1 MIRMIALDLDD
12 TLLMPDL
19 SVPEQVVD
27 ALKAA
32 AAKGVKV
39 VIATGRIFP
48 SARSYAALLGSD
60 SPVVCYN
67 GAMIRSPD
75 GGVIRAWQHEPE
87 TIREMAAFCRER
99 DLYLQAYAEDEI
111 VVEKTVDKTLAD
123 PDSRA
128 TAIREMGDL
137 TAADLLPSPKM
148 MIFDTPERLA
158 EIRPELEAAFPDRFY
173 LATSKDYLLEI
184 MPKGV
189 SKRNTLER
197 FARECGIAREEVMA
211 CGDNTNDRE
220 MVEWAGLGVS
230 VANGVEELKA
240 AADYIAAA
248 ERSWGVK
255 EAVDRFVLRTGG

>member
-1 MIRMIALDLDD
+1 M
-12 TLLMPDL
+12 
-19 SVPEQVVD
+19 
-27 ALKAA
+27 
-32 AAKGVKV
+32 

-60 SPVVCYN
+60 SPVICYN
-67 GAMIRSPD
+67 GSMIRSPD
-75 GGVIRAWQHEPE
+75 GGVIRAWQHDPD
-87 TIREMAAFCRER
+87 TIREMARFCRKR
-99 DLYLQAYAEDEI
+99 GLYLQAYAEDEI

-123 PDSRA
+123 PDSKA

-137 TAADLLPSPKM
+137 TQAELLPSPKM

-158 EIRPELEAAFPDRFY
+158 EIRPQLEAAFPDRFY

-189 SKRNTLER
+189 SKRNTLEK
-197 FARECGIAREEVMA
+197 FAEECGITREEVMA

-230 VANGVEELKA
+230 VANGVDELKEV
-240 AADYIAAA
+240 ADYIAAQK
-248 ERSWGVK
+248 RSYGVM
-255 EAVDRFVLRTGG
+255 EAVERFVLQKR